1 MTVIGKRLKDARAD
15 RGCTAEEVA
24 KACGIT
30 VTAVYMYENGHRIP
44 RDETKQRL
52 SDFYGISVQNLFFN

>member
-1 MTVIGKRLKDARAD
+1 MTEVAKRLKEARAT

-24 KACGIT
+24 NACGIS
-30 VTAVYMYENGHRIP
+30 VTAMYMYENGHRIP

-52 SDFYGISVQNLFFN
+52 SDFYGISVQNLFFK